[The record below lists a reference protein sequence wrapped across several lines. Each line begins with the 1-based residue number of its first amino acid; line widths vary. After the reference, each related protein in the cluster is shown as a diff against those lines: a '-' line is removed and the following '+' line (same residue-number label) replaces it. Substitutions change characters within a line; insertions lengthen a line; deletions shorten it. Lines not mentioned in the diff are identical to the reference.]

1 MATRKRPS
9 KFASPIDK
17 RPELGPSERGACSE
31 MSHEEIIWDHIHRN
45 ALAAQRRG
53 RTKTGGKPRDRYDP
67 SWGYL
72 RRRDGTPEEGEE
84 KAKAKKSEREQV
96 SSYPQV
102 QRDQNYKRPQKR
114 K

>member
-1 MATRKRPS
+1 MATRKKPS

-102 QRDQNYKRPQKR
+102 QRDQNYKRPQRR

>member
-31 MSHEEIIWDHIHRN
+31 MSREEIIWEHIHEN

-53 RTKTGGKPRDRYDP
+53 HTKTGEKPRDRYDP
-67 SWGYL
+67 HWAYL
-72 RRRDGTPEEGEE
+72 RRRAMMEDGEE

-102 QRDQNYKRPQKR
+102 QRDQNYKRPQRR